1 MRLTHPGSTC
11 TPASGHPG
19 TTCLPEQKR
28 SRTPHFRPA
37 RPLRK
42 HQDPGGRMRLPGS
55 GVRGRQESEAS
66 FRVWSWRAT
75 SAIEPESEG

>member
-1 MRLTHPGSTC
+1 MRLAHPGSTC
-11 TPASGHPG
+11 GAACGHPG
-19 TTCLPEQKR
+19 TLGPTEQKR

-37 RPLRK
+37 RAPRK
-42 HQDPGGRMRLPGS
+42 RRDPDGRVRLPGS